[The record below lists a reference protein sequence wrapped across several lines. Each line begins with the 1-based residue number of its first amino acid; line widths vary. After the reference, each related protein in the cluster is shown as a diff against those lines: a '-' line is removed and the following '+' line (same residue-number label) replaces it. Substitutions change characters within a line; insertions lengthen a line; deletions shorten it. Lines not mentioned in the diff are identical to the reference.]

1 MFFKLSMIDN
11 FFILRAGKKGLA
23 STFVVA
29 LVTFFTATNVY
40 AGLSEKRIIV
50 GGIENVRIDE
60 VDAVI
65 TAKLDT
71 GAKTSSINARIIELT
86 DDYVVFEIISKDE
99 ETENVKLKKKIERFV
114 RIKGKNSHD
123 GTDEN
128 DDKTIRRPVVIME
141 FCIAG
146 QLIECEVN
154 LANRSNLK
162 HDLLIGRNMLEKGQL
177 IVDVSKSFTTNPNCV
192 VGE

>member
-1 MFFKLSMIDN
+1 MIN
-11 FFILRAGKKGLA
+11 KFLILHAGKRNLA
-23 STFVVA
+23 TTLFLVAITFLTVI
-29 LVTFFTATNVY
+29 NVY
-40 AGLSEKRIIV
+40 AGPSERRIIV
-50 GGIENVRIDE
+50 GGVENVRIDE

-71 GAKTSSINARIIELT
+71 GAKTSSINAKIIEQA
-86 DDYVVFEIISKDE
+86 DEYVVFEIVFKDKE
-99 ETENVKLKKKIERFV
+99 IERVKLKKKIERIV
-114 RIKGKNSHD
+114 RIKRKNSND
-123 GTDEN
+123 GGGDEDN
-128 DDKTIRRPVVIME
+128 SKTIRRPVVIME

-177 IVDVSKSFTTNPNCV
+177 VVDVSKSFTTNPNCIV
-192 VGE
+192 ED

>member
-1 MFFKLSMIDN
+1 MIDK

-23 STFVVA
+23 TNLFVLA
-29 LVTFFTATNVY
+29 ITLFTVINLS
-40 AGLSEKRIIV
+40 AGSSEKRIIV
-50 GGIENVRIDE
+50 GGVETVRIDE

-71 GAKTSSINARIIELT
+71 GAKTSSINARIIEQT
-86 DDYVVFEIISKDE
+86 DECVVFEIISKDE

-114 RIKGKNSHD
+114 RIKRKNSND

-128 DDKTIRRPVVIME
+128 DNKTIRRPVVIME

-146 QLIECEVN
+146 QLIEGEVN

-162 HDLLIGRNMLEKGQL
+162 HDLLIGCNMLEKGQL
-177 IVDVSKSFTTNPNCV
+177 IVDVSKSFTTNPNCIV
-192 VGE
+192 EE

>member
-1 MFFKLSMIDN
+1 MIDR
-11 FFILRAGKKGLA
+11 FSILHAGKKRLA
-23 STFVVA
+23 TTFFVVA
-29 LVTFFTATNVY
+29 IFFFTAINVY
-40 AGLSEKRIIV
+40 AVLSEKRIIV
-50 GGIENVRIDE
+50 GGVENVRIDE

-71 GAKTSSINARIIELT
+71 GAKTSSINAKIIEQT
-86 DDYVVFEIISKDE
+86 DDYVVFEIVSKDKAIG
-99 ETENVKLKKKIERFV
+99 NVKLKKKIERFV
-114 RIKGKNSHD
+114 RIKRKNSND
-123 GTDEN
+123 ETDEN
-128 DDKTIRRPVVIME
+128 DSKTIRRPVVIME

-192 VGE
+192 DEE